1 MALIELRRFYDRN
14 EVYIAQAALESAG
27 LGAMIRENNYANML
41 YGTAIATGGYGL
53 YVIDEDVDAAREVLL
68 EAVPPAPEALAW
80 GHHPQSVTGIPAAAA
95 GAVSALVAGGGG
107 ALVIAAKRRPT
118 VLGYLVSA
126 LPIGM
131 ILLALGGILLLAQ
144 SQ

>member
-1 MALIELRRFYDRN
+1 MALVELRRFYDRN
-14 EVYIAQAALESAG
+14 EAYIAQSALENAG
-27 LGAMIRENNYANML
+27 LGAMVRDNGYANML

-53 YVIDEDVDAAREVLL
+53 YVIDEDVAEARQLLL
-68 EAVPPAPEALAW
+68 EAVPPAPDALAW
-80 GHHPQSVTGIPAAAA
+80 GHHPQIVTGIPAAAA

-118 VLGYLVSA
+118 PLGYAVSA

-131 ILLALGGILLLAQ
+131 ILLAIGGVWLLMSTQ
-144 SQ
+144 